1 MKLQCVNEKSWRWFK
16 RTKVLETLRN
26 KWERRRDKRS
36 HLSLGFTGDHQQV
49 LTYKRKKK
57 YSDAGAWPRR
67 SPSQTAGC
75 WAASPPSAHTTQ
87 AKGHGKSNG
96 DHALGTKGRST
107 KQPHVSMATREDQ
120 GQPSPFSIKDTF
132 LAAFPRSVPKTSLFR
147 SLRRYPWTVVEGLW
161 KQEDRNAVFYASHIY

>member
-1 MKLQCVNEKSWRWFK
+1 MGKEEGQKVTFESWIHRWSSAGIDLQK
-16 RTKVLETLRN
+16 
-26 KWERRRDKRS
+26 
-36 HLSLGFTGDHQQV
+36 
-49 LTYKRKKK
+49 KKK
-57 YSDAGAWPRR
+57 YSDAGAWSRR

-96 DHALGTKGRST
+96 DHAVGTKGWST

-132 LAAFPRSVPKTSLFR
+132 LAAFPRSMPKTSLFR
-147 SLRRYPWTVVEGLW
+147 SLRRYPWTGWRFVKAGGQKCCFLCISYLLGLLW
-161 KQEDRNAVFYASHIY
+161 WFYCQKFFYFTCYGQL